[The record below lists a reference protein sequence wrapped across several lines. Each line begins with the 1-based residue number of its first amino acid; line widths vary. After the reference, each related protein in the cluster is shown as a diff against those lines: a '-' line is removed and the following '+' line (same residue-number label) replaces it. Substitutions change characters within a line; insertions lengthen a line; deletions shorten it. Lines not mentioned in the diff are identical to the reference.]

1 MIISGGKTTINNPI
15 FINSKTLHIMNQT
28 ATMQKLEEMR
38 FNGFA
43 RAYREMTETGMAR
56 EFTTDEVISHLV
68 QAEWD
73 DRYNRRL
80 QRLIANARFRYQA
93 SFEEI
98 DFSAKRNLD
107 KDQLLRLSSSDWI
120 AKHQNIICTGSTG
133 SGKSW
138 IASALGH
145 LGCQHG
151 YKVLYRNC
159 IKLFD
164 ELKVAKADGSY
175 IKEISKIEKM
185 DLLILDDFGLKPLD
199 GHQRLMLLEIIE
211 DRHGRKSTIITS
223 QLPVNQ
229 WHDVIGDQ
237 TIADGCLDRLVHS
250 SHRIELKS
258 EVSMRK
264 TYKID

>member
-1 MIISGGKTTINNPI
+1 
-15 FINSKTLHIMNQT
+15 MNQT
-28 ATMQKLEEMR
+28 ATIQKLEEMR
-38 FNGFA
+38 FTGFV
-43 RAYREMTETGMAR
+43 RAYREMTETGVAR
-56 EFTTDEVISHLV
+56 KYTTDEVIAHLV

-73 DRYNRRL
+73 DRYNRKL
-80 QRLIANARFRYQA
+80 QRLVTNARFRYRA

-107 KDQLLRLSSSDWI
+107 KNQLLSLSSCDWI
-120 AKHQNIICTGSTG
+120 TKKKNIIITGSTG
-133 SGKSW
+133 AGKSW

-159 IKLFD
+159 LKLFD
-164 ELKVAKADGSY
+164 ELKIAKADGSY

-199 GHQRLMLLEIIE
+199 GNQRLMLLEIIE

-223 QLPVNQ
+223 QLPVKQ
-229 WHDVIGDQ
+229 WHEVINDP
-237 TIADGCLDRLVHS
+237 TIADALLDRLVHS
-250 SHRIELKS
+250 SHRIEFNA

-264 TYKID
+264 IYKND

>member
-1 MIISGGKTTINNPI
+1 
-15 FINSKTLHIMNQT
+15 MNHT

-38 FNGFA
+38 FAGFA
-43 RAYREMTETGMAR
+43 RAYRGMTETGVNR
-56 EFTTDEVISHLV
+56 DFTTDEVITHLV

-80 QRLIANARFRYQA
+80 QRLIKNARFRYQA

-107 KDQLLRLSSSDWI
+107 KNQLLRLSSCDWI
-120 AKHQNIICTGSTG
+120 TKNQNIIITGSTG
-133 SGKSW
+133 FGKSW
-138 IASALGH
+138 IATALGH
-145 LGCQHG
+145 LGCQRG
-151 YKVLYRNC
+151 YKVLYKNC

-164 ELKVAKADGSY
+164 ELKIAKADGSY
-175 IKEISKIEKM
+175 FKELGKIEKT

-199 GHQRLMLLEIIE
+199 GNQKLMLLEIIE

-223 QLPVNQ
+223 QLPVSQ
-229 WHDVIGDQ
+229 WHEVIGDP
-237 TIADGCLDRLVHS
+237 TIADSILDRLVHS
-250 SHRIELKS
+250 SHRIEFNA

-264 TYKID
+264 TYKND